1 VAVGSMLNRTC
12 GVSIAGVAQASN
24 VDRPGMSMSMST
36 DMVPGLVASSNF
48 NPERAG
54 CSRSVQVCVV
64 DVDVESDQVDIVGW
78 AIGHDRGR
86 VVSPLLVEGQAL
98 GSIAHGLSNA
108 LCEEAR
114 AADGATDGAT
124 PAA

>member
-1 VAVGSMLNRTC
+1 MLNRTW

-24 VDRPGMSMSMST
+24 VGRPGMSMSMSMSMST
-36 DMVPGLVASSNF
+36 DMVPGLVASSDF

-64 DVDVESDQVDIVGW
+64 DADVDPESDEVDIVGW

-86 VVSPLLVEGQAL
+86 VISPLLVEGQVL
-98 GSIAHGLSNA
+98 GAIAHGLGNA
-108 LCEEAR
+108 LYEEAR
-114 AADGATDGAT
+114 AADGAT